1 MAYDQLP
8 QSAAK
13 SHSLELERR
22 EKLSL
27 SGVEDVMG
35 FDENMVVLQTGL
47 GRLTV
52 RGERLH
58 IGMIDL
64 DSGRLELSGKVQELS
79 YDETVER
86 GSLWQRLF
94 G

>member
-1 MAYDQLP
+1 MAYDQAP

-13 SHSLELERR
+13 SHSLELDKRER
-22 EKLSL
+22 LSL

-35 FDENMVVLQTGL
+35 FDESMVVLQTGL
-47 GRLTV
+47 GRLSV
-52 RGERLH
+52 RGLGLH

-79 YDETVER
+79 YDEPVER
-86 GSLWQRLF
+86 GSLWSRLF

>member
-13 SHSLELERR
+13 NHSLELERR

-79 YDETVER
+79 YDEPVER
-86 GSLWQRLF
+86 GSLWARLF

>member
-13 SHSLELERR
+13 NHSLELERR

-35 FDENMVVLQTGL
+35 FDESMVVLQTGL

-52 RGERLH
+52 RGEMLH

-86 GSLWQRLF
+86 GSLWARLF

>member
-13 SHSLELERR
+13 NHSLELERR

-64 DSGRLELSGKVQELS
+64 GSGRLELSGKVQELS

>member
-1 MAYDQLP
+1 MAYDQAP

-13 SHSLELERR
+13 NHSLELERR

-35 FDENMVVLQTGL
+35 FDESMVVLQTGL
-47 GRLTV
+47 GRLSV
-52 RGERLH
+52 RGLGLH

-79 YDETVER
+79 YDEIEPHR
-86 GSLWQRLF
+86 SLWAKLF